1 MPSKHLSTAGLKT
14 GFANKAVEPE
24 REFRSR
30 AEWRAWLKRNHAK
43 VPALWLVFLKKHTGK
58 PSVRYEEAVQE
69 ALCFGWIDGKIR
81 RIDDERYAQRFTPRR
96 KGSNWSA
103 LNRRRADRLIK
114 EGLMMP
120 AGLAEV
126 EKAKANGRWADAGQA
141 GPKVVD
147 IPAELAQALD
157 RRPGLR
163 AVFERL
169 SPRCRAEYAM
179 WIGNAKQ
186 PETRERRVAQAL
198 GKIGREERLG
208 MV

>member
-1 MPSKHLSTAGLKT
+1 MS
-14 GFANKAVEPE
+14 
-24 REFRSR
+24 
-30 AEWRAWLKRNHAK
+30 
-43 VPALWLVFLKKHTGK
+43 ALWLVFLKKHTGK

-69 ALCFGWIDGKIR
+69 AVCFGWIDGKIR

-96 KGSNWSA
+96 KGSLWSA
-103 LNRRRADRLIK
+103 LNRRRAERLMK

-126 EKAKANGRWADAGQA
+126 ELAKANGRWKDAAQGR
-141 GPKVVD
+141 PKEVET
-147 IPAELAQALD
+147 PAELSQALES
-157 RRPGLR
+157 RPELR
-163 AVFERL
+163 TAFDRL

-179 WIGNAKQ
+179 WIGSAKK

-198 GKIGREERLG
+198 ERICRGRRLG